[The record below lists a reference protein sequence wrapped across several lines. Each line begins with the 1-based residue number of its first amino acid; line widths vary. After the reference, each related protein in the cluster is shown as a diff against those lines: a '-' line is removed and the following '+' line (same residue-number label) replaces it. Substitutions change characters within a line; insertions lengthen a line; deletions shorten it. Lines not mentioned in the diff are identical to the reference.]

1 LNHYE
6 VATLLTPDLT
16 EKDIQVYIEE
26 MRSLLQQHGAV
37 DIDEPKTGRR
47 TLAYPVR
54 KHTEGQYVFIQ
65 FDSPATLPEVIRTE
79 LKHREGILRLAFIR
93 RPKPA
98 PEQEKPTETVA
109 PAEAAP
115 AETATPTET
124 APPATIETPAS
135 EPEPAVAETAPAE
148 PEEPTPAAEAP
159 ASSEST
165 DIPTEPDAEKPE
177 EPTDG

>member
-1 LNHYE
+1 MNHYE

-26 MRSLLQQHGAV
+26 MKGLLQQHGAV

-98 PEQEKPTETVA
+98 PEPEKPTENVTPV
-109 PAEAAP
+109 ETAP
-115 AETATPTET
+115 AETA
-124 APPATIETPAS
+124 PPAAVETPAT
-135 EPEPAVAETAPAE
+135 EPEPAAPETAPAE
-148 PEEPTPAAEAP
+148 PEKEEAQ
-159 ASSEST
+159 
-165 DIPTEPDAEKPE
+165 
-177 EPTDG
+177 